1 MSFGPKPVNYTLNRD
16 MLGKV
21 LMHTREGMVDEVEK
35 MTFKTLNGTLTIA
48 QVRSFLARSDLHLC
62 YEPSCQYNVLQ
73 DNIHYNRWY
82 QCTGCKTDTCLYHSY
97 FVNRGSGY
105 LDNYTCDKCQ
115 PIACVDCGV
124 RFQYSDDRVAVH
136 RCNVANN

>member
-1 MSFGPKPVNYTLNRD
+1 MSFTPKPVNFALNRD
-16 MLGKV
+16 VLGKI
-21 LMHTREGMVDEVEK
+21 LSHTREDMVNEVEK

-48 QVRSFLARSDLHLC
+48 QVRSFLARSKLTVC

-73 DNIHYNRWY
+73 DNIHYQRWY
-82 QCTGCKTDTCLYHSY
+82 QCTGCGADTCLYHSY

-105 LDNYTCDKCQ
+105 LDNYTCDKCKLT
-115 PIACVDCGV
+115 ACAECGTEFHYNDNHIV
-124 RFQYSDDRVAVH
+124 VH